1 MPRAC
6 TVCGHENSRE
16 IDQLLTRSANS
27 QTPGMSLSMISA
39 RFDCSTQSL
48 SRHRRLHL
56 SRRVL
61 HALRITNETSSTDL
75 IDGLVESLNDLALM
89 RSNSLLNGQTA
100 LAIRASTEM
109 RSTSEFLLGIGM
121 TDTDMTRELKFG
133 QHVARA
139 VARAVQR
146 APEIVPMLAAELR
159 AVGEGDA
166 AEDLEIVAA
175 NAATSTQQLEQA
187 NDF

>member
-16 IDQLLTRSANS
+16 IDQLLTRSTNPAM
-27 QTPGMSLSMISA
+27 PVMSLSGLSS
-39 RFDCSTQSL
+39 RFDLSTQAL

-56 SRRVL
+56 SRRIM
-61 HALRITNETSSTDL
+61 HELRITNETASTDL

-109 RSTSEFLLGIGM
+109 RSTAEFLLGIGLE
-121 TDTDMTRELKFG
+121 DTDVTKELRFG

-139 VARAVQR
+139 VARAVQH
-146 APEIVPMLAAELR
+146 APEIAPILAAELR
-159 AVGEGDA
+159 LVGEGDA
-166 AEDLEIVAA
+166 AEDLELVAA
-175 NAATSTQQLEQA
+175 NAATSTQQLELN